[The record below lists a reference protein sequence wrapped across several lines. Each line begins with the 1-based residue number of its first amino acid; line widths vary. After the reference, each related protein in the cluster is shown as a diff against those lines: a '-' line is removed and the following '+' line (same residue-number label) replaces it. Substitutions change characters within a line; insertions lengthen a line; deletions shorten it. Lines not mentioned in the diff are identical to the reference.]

1 MRIRETDAVKG
12 EGSGVKSFSLLDA
25 LEKTSGAGTM
35 GAYLSLAP
43 VVMVGSVAYLI
54 VILPACA
61 EKVLCHEL

>member
-1 MRIRETDAVKG
+1 
-12 EGSGVKSFSLLDA
+12 
-25 LEKTSGAGTM
+25 M